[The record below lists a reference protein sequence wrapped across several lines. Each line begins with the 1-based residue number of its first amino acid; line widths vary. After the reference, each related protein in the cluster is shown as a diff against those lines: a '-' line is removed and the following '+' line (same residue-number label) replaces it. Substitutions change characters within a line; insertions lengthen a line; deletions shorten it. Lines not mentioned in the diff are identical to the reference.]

1 MANSRGASSATSSRP
16 LRLLVAGLGAF
27 GKEHLTRLTER
38 SDVNVVGVADANP
51 AALEP
56 IRAKLGV
63 AECLTDPL
71 QLIEMVEADAIIV
84 ATPAASHVEIGVRA
98 LAKNLPVLLE
108 KPVAPSA
115 TSAVPLLEAG
125 RSSAG
130 FIMPGHVLRF
140 SQDHV
145 RMVETVRS
153 GRIGEVIYVNSRRY
167 RDDSHAV
174 RYPDTDPVLM
184 TLIHDIDIAQWVTGS
199 DFHSIVARRSEG
211 VGYRSMTAV
220 SATSATGVICD
231 LRTAWTFP
239 DGEMPPD
246 RVEVV
251 GNRGSV
257 ELTVGAGLEVYAE
270 GQRVRYPAAMADDP
284 LRSEQDHFLACVRD
298 RSVAPALTLSQALVG
313 LTLADAAIEFL
324 CGPDR
329 SSSNTKRGYSTTTS
343 AKRPGFRERA
353 EDHRH
358 ERRLAEQSLLHR
370 ARRGRH
376 ERREKNQPRR

>member
-1 MANSRGASSATSSRP
+1 LTNSRSASSATSSRP
-16 LRLLVAGLGAF
+16 LRLLLAGLGTF
-27 GKEHLTRLTER
+27 GKEHLGRLTER
-38 SDVNVVGVADANP
+38 SDVKVVGVADANP

-56 IRAKLGV
+56 IRATLGA

-71 QLIEMVEADAIIV
+71 QLIDAVEADAIIV
-84 ATPAASHVEIGVRA
+84 ATPAVSHVEISVRA

-115 TSAVPLLEAG
+115 RSAGPLLEAA

-130 FIMPGHVLRF
+130 FIIPGHVLRF

-167 RDDSHAV
+167 RDDNHAV

-199 DFHSIVARRSEG
+199 DFHSVVGRRSEG

-220 SATSATGVICD
+220 SATTATGVICD
-231 LRTAWTFP
+231 LRTAWTFTN
-239 DGEMPPD
+239 GEAPPD

-251 GNRGSV
+251 GDRGSV
-257 ELTVGAGLEVYAE
+257 ELTVGAGLDVYAD
-270 GQRVRYPAAMADDP
+270 GRRTSYPAAGTDDP
-284 LRSEQDHFLACVRD
+284 LRNEQDHFLACVRD
-298 RSVAPALTLSQALVG
+298 RSAAPALTLSQALVG
-313 LTLADAAIEFL
+313 LKLADAAIESL
-324 CGPDR
+324 Q
-329 SSSNTKRGYSTTTS
+329 RGSPS
-343 AKRPGFRERA
+343 
-353 EDHRH
+353 
-358 ERRLAEQSLLHR
+358 
-370 ARRGRH
+370 
-376 ERREKNQPRR
+376 

>member
-1 MANSRGASSATSSRP
+1 LTNSRSASSATSSRP
-16 LRLLVAGLGAF
+16 LRLLLAGLGAF
-27 GKEHLTRLTER
+27 GKEHLGRLTER
-38 SDVNVVGVADANP
+38 SDVKVVGVADANP

-56 IRAKLGV
+56 IRATLGA

-71 QLIEMVEADAIIV
+71 QLIDAVEADAIIV
-84 ATPAASHVEIGVRA
+84 ATPAVWHVEISVRA

-115 TSAVPLLEAG
+115 RSAGPLLEAA

-153 GRIGEVIYVNSRRY
+153 GRIGEVLYVNSRRY
-167 RDDSHAV
+167 RDDNHAV

-199 DFHSIVARRSEG
+199 DFHSVVGRRSEG

-220 SATSATGVICD
+220 SATTATGVICD
-231 LRTAWTFP
+231 LRTAWTFTN
-239 DGEMPPD
+239 GEAPPD

-251 GNRGSV
+251 GDRGSV
-257 ELTVGAGLEVYAE
+257 ELTVGAGLDVYAD
-270 GQRVRYPAAMADDP
+270 GRRTSYPAAGTDDP
-284 LRSEQDHFLACVRD
+284 LRNEQDHFLACVRD
-298 RSVAPALTLSQALVG
+298 RSAAPALTLSQALVG
-313 LTLADAAIEFL
+313 LKLANAAIESL
-324 CGPDR
+324 Q
-329 SSSNTKRGYSTTTS
+329 RGSPS
-343 AKRPGFRERA
+343 
-353 EDHRH
+353 
-358 ERRLAEQSLLHR
+358 
-370 ARRGRH
+370 
-376 ERREKNQPRR
+376 